1 MYYVAINKKTI
12 TMTDSQTPLPQPQL
26 KPKGIT
32 SEQYFD
38 YTPEKLELSRGF
50 YNYGGQDFL
59 GFQLAVLTNMG
70 LLKAIRNVGIS
81 LWIQALDEYMRER
94 WASPSLD
101 KWGQPCLL
109 DPRYPTTFSDE
120 GCPHLSWVVAGEAA
134 EDEKEVM
141 LPMMNRLNRAMDD
154 LAVVAEFLGEPLPPV
169 EFE

>member
-94 WASPSLD
+94 W
-101 KWGQPCLL
+101 
-109 DPRYPTTFSDE
+109 
-120 GCPHLSWVVAGEAA
+120 EAA

-141 LPMMNRLNRAMDD
+141 EAMMNRLNRAMDD
-154 LAVVAEFLGEPLPPV
+154 LAVVAEFLGEPLCPI